1 VVVVALVAAVVVV
14 DMVAVRIT
22 IMDLAKMEAIL
33 EVVEVTIILAITI
46 SLQTLN
52 PWKEETL
59 EAGALIVVEASTLLN
74 NKINVAM
81 EVPAAAVAMAV
92 AGGSNYKQPGSKAQ
106 QERRAREVTGK
117 LQVATDLWTQPN
129 TVVAAPSCYKKDML

>member
-1 VVVVALVAAVVVV
+1 
-14 DMVAVRIT
+14 
-22 IMDLAKMEAIL
+22 
-33 EVVEVTIILAITI
+33 
-46 SLQTLN
+46 
-52 PWKEETL
+52 L

-117 LQVATDLWTQPN
+117 LQVATDL
-129 TVVAAPSCYKKDML
+129 